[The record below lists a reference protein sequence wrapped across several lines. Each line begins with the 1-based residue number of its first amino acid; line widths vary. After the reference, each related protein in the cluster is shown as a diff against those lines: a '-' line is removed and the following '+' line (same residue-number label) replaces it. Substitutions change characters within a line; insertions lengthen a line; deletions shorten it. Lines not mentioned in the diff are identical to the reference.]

1 MMRYLVML
9 AVALAPACGGSS
21 PKPAA
26 PVANTAPANN
36 APAASAH
43 PTQERCNAMLQHRS
57 DLAQQAADAA
67 PNDEAAQRQAAIEQ
81 ARAAGILGNPSTACP
96 AAWTNA
102 EIDCVLAAT
111 TLPAAHACETHD
123 Q

>member
-36 APAASAH
+36 APAASAR
-43 PTQERCNAMLQHRS
+43 PTQGSCQAMLEHRS
-57 DLAQQAADAA
+57 ELASKAAEAA
-67 PNDEAAQRQAAIEQ
+67 PNDEATQRQAAIEQ
-81 ARAAGILGNPSTACP
+81 ARAAGVLGNPSAACP

-102 EIDCVLAAT
+102 EVDCVMAASTLAAADAWHH
-111 TLPAAHACETHD
+111 P
-123 Q
+123 